1 MGTVVFD
8 PRTPNVAREI
18 TLGAGLPESTPA
30 FTTTMACISSNVAA
44 TTSQTPF
51 SWATSTW
58 VLRGD
63 RHAFDPPIRLSKN
76 LRQALVR
83 LQKAKGPADYFKIL
97 SDLGP
102 KDILPDIPSA
112 SEFST
117 GLTMGQS
124 CERAAKTH
132 QVTREETDAY
142 AAMSHQRAAA
152 AWEAGIYNSEIVP
165 VHVPPHFKTLTED
178 NGPRGDTTVEK
189 LKKIKPAFD
198 RQFGVSTAGNSS
210 FLTDGASAVLL
221 ASLEKCKALALKPK
235 AILVDHVFTG
245 ANPLDELLM
254 GPAMSI
260 PHLLRR
266 NNLKLEDID
275 VWEIHEAFAA
285 QMVFNLKC
293 LASKDFAQN
302 RLGLDDAVGEIPMDK
317 LNIWGGSLSLGHPFG
332 ATGGRLLN
340 TAARRLQEKGGRYA
354 VVSGC
359 AAGGQGSA
367 ILLQHPEA

>member
-1 MGTVVFD
+1 
-8 PRTPNVAREI
+8 
-18 TLGAGLPESTPA
+18 
-30 FTTTMACISSNVAA
+30 
-44 TTSQTPF
+44 
-51 SWATSTW
+51 
-58 VLRGD
+58 
-63 RHAFDPPIRLSKN
+63 
-76 LRQALVR
+76 
-83 LQKAKGPADYFKIL
+83 
-97 SDLGP
+97 
-102 KDILPDIPSA
+102 
-112 SEFST
+112 
-117 GLTMGQS
+117 
-124 CERAAKTH
+124 
-132 QVTREETDAY
+132 
-142 AAMSHQRAAA
+142 
-152 AWEAGIYNSEIVP
+152 
-165 VHVPPHFKTLTED
+165 
-178 NGPRGDTTVEK
+178 
-189 LKKIKPAFD
+189 
-198 RQFGVSTAGNSS
+198 
-210 FLTDGASAVLL
+210 
-221 ASLEKCKALALKPK
+221 
-235 AILVDHVFTG
+235 
-245 ANPLDELLM
+245 M

-317 LNIWGGSLSLGHPFG
+317 LNIWVFSIPRPSLR